1 MSQTTTKLVYM
12 ANQISTAFRHQEPDK
27 AAAATYDHLWHFW
40 DPRMR
45 RLIVAHLQSGA
56 TDLNPVAAAAV
67 ERLAVSQL
75 EPQPVTQATEF
86 TTPGDGDMAA
96 DAG

>member
-1 MSQTTTKLVYM
+1 
-12 ANQISTAFRHQEPDK
+12 
-27 AAAATYDHLWHFW
+27 
-40 DPRMR
+40 MR

-67 ERLAVSQL
+67 ERLAVSHL